1 MEHQVFDSPPLAGFA
16 ASARRIG
23 LATLAVIGTVI
34 ALGAVAYAVG
44 RWL

>member
-1 MEHQVFDSPPLAGFA
+1 MEHQEFDSPPLAGFA

-23 LATLAVIGTVI
+23 LATLAVI
-34 ALGAVAYAVG
+34 AAFALLGAATYAVG